1 MKFKFA
7 EITTFTAPV
16 TITTP
21 SGEAQSF
28 VGTFLYLDDAAN
40 AEAVK
45 LGNEDLLRQV
55 WKGWNEDIVGADDK
69 PLPFSSAQ
77 LELFLKHSFITNAV
91 VLGYVLGRLGQRAKN

>member
-1 MKFKFA
+1 MKFKFS

-16 TITTP
+16 TIVTP
-21 SGEAQSF
+21 SGESQSF

-55 WKGWNEDIVGADDK
+55 WKGWDEDVAAAADK
-69 PLPFSSAQ
+69 PLPISEAQ
-77 LELFLKHSFITNAV
+77 LELIMKHSFITNAV
-91 VLGYVLGRLGQRAKN
+91 VMGYVLGRLGQRAKN

>member
-16 TITTP
+16 TIVTP
-21 SGEAQSF
+21 SGEQQSF

-40 AEAVK
+40 GEAMK

-55 WKGWNEDIVGADDK
+55 WKGWNDDIVGADDK
-69 PLPFSSAQ
+69 PLPFSTAQ